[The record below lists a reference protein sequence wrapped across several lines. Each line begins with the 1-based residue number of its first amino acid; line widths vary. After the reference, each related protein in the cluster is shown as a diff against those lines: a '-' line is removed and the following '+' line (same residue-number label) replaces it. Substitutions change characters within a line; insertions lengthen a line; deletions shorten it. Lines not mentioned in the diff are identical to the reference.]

1 MRIKYLGPSP
11 AINVGVDGKVLVHV
25 KGKTR
30 DYPDEVGDKL
40 LQDKKNDFEAAGGDP
55 PEKEPE
61 VRSQKSEAKNPK
73 NPKPLAKKQG
83 L

>member
-40 LQDKKNDFEAAGGDP
+40 LQDKKNDFEEAKEAP
-55 PEKEPE
+55 KEKTPEKKPE
-61 VRSQKSEAKNPK
+61 AKSQKPK
-73 NPKPLAKKQG
+73 AGNQKANSH
-83 L
+83 